1 MLNYGIRYECTPFSP
16 AGADYP
22 PPPAPQPRLSG
33 SSLQPHPPA
42 PVLHNPGSSCS
53 RSRPRQVLGDPVSGP
68 SVLADPKHR
77 ILGDFLSLP
86 GKHPTPRPIPA
97 QIPKYRIL
105 RDFLSLPGKHAS
117 TSPLPRAKKPP
128 KPVENLRA
136 GPVLDCA
143 EIHIRGSKTALFD
156 PFGGDSAPFPHQ
168 KGSKHPP
175 SIEKMGSVQEKGLW
189 KSLHRLPLRL
199 PLSRHIPSSSQPCRP
214 GNALS
219 SPCGTNCLAGN
230 EIDGIRLSMDHLG
243 YPLKRVSYL
252 TEKAGLIRP

>member
-42 PVLHNPGSSCS
+42 PVLHNPGV
-53 RSRPRQVLGDPVSGP
+53 VLLPVSP
-68 SVLADPKHR
+68 
-77 ILGDFLSLP
+77 P
-86 GKHPTPRPIPA
+86 GKFSATQFLDPQFWTLRTAFYGTSSLSPGSIPLRA
-97 QIPKYRIL
+97 PPPPKYL
-105 RDFLSLPGKHAS
+105 STAFYADFLSLPGKHAS
-117 TSPLPRAKKPP
+117 TSPPPRAKKPP

-156 PFGGDSAPFPHQ
+156 PFEVIPHP
-168 KGSKHPP
+168 KTTPNPRP
-175 SIEKMGSVQEKGLW
+175 SIEKTGSVQEKGLW
-189 KSLHRLPLRL
+189 KILHRLLLRL
-199 PLSRHIPSSSQPCRP
+199 PLSRHIPSSRSALPPCEC
-214 GNALS
+214 LVVS
-219 SPCGTNCLAGN
+219 FGTNCLSGN

-243 YPLKRVSYL
+243 YLLKRVS
-252 TEKAGLIRP
+252 T